1 VLNGLGMLL
10 HQALI
15 QVRIFVTGDPF
26 DPLPDEPAVLAA
38 MRGALTRDP
47 VER

>member
-1 VLNGLGMLL
+1 V
-10 HQALI
+10 
-15 QVRIFVTGDPF
+15 FVAADPF
-26 DPLPDEPAVLAA
+26 EPLPDEPAVLAA